1 MSRLTLIRR
10 ACRNVLLSGL
20 VLLAAACGSSGS
32 AAGSPASAGSPSS
45 SAAAPPAS
53 GSAALCSEV
62 AALRGSLHQLAS
74 IRPSPST
81 VAELR
86 TAVQDVQSN
95 LAGLSSAAGN
105 LWSGQVSDLKSF
117 TQLTV
122 RSIDGRP
129 LPLQAD
135 GDYLGEVQEA
145 RYSILP
151 RALNVIA

>member
-1 MSRLTLIRR
+1 MYRAPVRERPCQPDGCAGSRRTIG
-10 ACRNVLLSGL
+10 VLHGHPGL
-20 VLLAAACGSSGS
+20 HPVLLATRLVPRVD
-32 AAGSPASAGSPSS
+32 AG
-45 SAAAPPAS
+45 
-53 GSAALCSEV
+53 
-62 AALRGSLHQLAS
+62 H
-74 IRPSPST
+74 
-81 VAELR
+81 
-86 TAVQDVQSN
+86 VQHR
-95 LAGLSSAAGN
+95 
-105 LWSGQVSDLKSF
+105 QVSDLESF